1 MPAHPHLC
9 HMGGSA
15 WAVNHGESAWTW
27 TSVQACADQ
36 TRPLVCRLMELREG
50 EAFNPYQQARV
61 SLLIENPDIMLRW
74 GKPRR

>member
-1 MPAHPHLC
+1 
-9 HMGGSA
+9 
-15 WAVNHGESAWTW
+15 
-27 TSVQACADQ
+27 
-36 TRPLVCRLMELREG
+36 MELREG